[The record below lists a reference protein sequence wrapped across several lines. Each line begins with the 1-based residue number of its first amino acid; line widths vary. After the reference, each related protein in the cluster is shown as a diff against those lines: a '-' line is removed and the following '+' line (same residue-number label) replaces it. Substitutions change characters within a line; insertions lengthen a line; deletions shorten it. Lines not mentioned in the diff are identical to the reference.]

1 MSIFLNSARKESNL
15 MKKGVLYALLTAI
28 LFVTLEPVSKL
39 IADSVNPFAITFWR
53 FFIGSLIILPFAI
66 IKIKRDKISITAMDI
81 VNMALLGILF
91 ICISMLS
98 IQVAIKQADSPSLIA
113 IIFSANSVF
122 TICLAVLINKE
133 KITVNKII
141 ALALGVTGVVL
152 CADFSS
158 GTNLTSV
165 LLTVFSAVTFSL
177 YTVISQKYTKKFGGL
192 IQSSI
197 VFSLGS
203 IILLICLLFMKVD
216 TSVPVSTS
224 SLLIMLY
231 IALFVTGLGYI
242 CYFKAIEKGGAI
254 MASLAFFAKPILTPF
269 VTFFINGITP
279 EPKVFLSVL
288 CIAAAS
294 YFAVYYKKKKA

>member
-1 MSIFLNSARKESNL
+1 
-15 MKKGVLYALLTAI
+15 MKNGVLYALLTAI

-39 IADSVNPFAITFWR
+39 IANSVNPFAITFWR
-53 FFIGSLIILPFAI
+53 FLIGSLILLPFAL
-66 IKIKRDKISITAMDI
+66 IKIRKEKVSITALDI
-81 VNMALLGILF
+81 VKMALLGVLC
-91 ICISMLS
+91 ICVSMLS
-98 IQVAIKQADSPSLIA
+98 LQIAVKQADTPSLIA

-133 KITVNKII
+133 KITANKII
-141 ALALGVTGVVL
+141 ALVLGVTGVVL

-165 LLTVFSAVTFSL
+165 LLAVFSAVTFSL
-177 YTVISQKYTKKFGGL
+177 YTVISQKYTRKFGGL

-203 IILLICLLFMKVD
+203 IILLIGLLFMKVD
-216 TSVPVSTS
+216 ISIPLDTS

-231 IALFVTGLGYI
+231 LALFVTGLGYI

-254 MASLAFFAKPILTPF
+254 MSSLAFFAKPILTPF
-269 VTFFINGITP
+269 ATFFINGITP
-279 EPKVFLSVL
+279 APKVFLSVL

-294 YFAVYYKKKKA
+294 YFAVYFKKNKA